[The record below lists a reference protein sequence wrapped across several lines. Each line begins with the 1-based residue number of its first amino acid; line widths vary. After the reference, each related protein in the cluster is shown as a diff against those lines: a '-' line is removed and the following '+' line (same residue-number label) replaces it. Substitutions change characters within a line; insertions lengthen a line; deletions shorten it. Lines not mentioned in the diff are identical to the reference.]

1 MPLFGDTMRLLHRCG
16 VCALALVA
24 GAAALQFEPTAFRN
38 LVFENGGQRA
48 SIGAVKVPLW
58 SAAFAQSAG
67 SFSLEN
73 VSFTF
78 GGAAYDIKRIDLS
91 GVTSTRAEIEAL
103 LSSSSSEPMMGRLAR
118 INARQISIPETSVKQ
133 QFGTDT
139 LTVSYRNMILTDIA
153 GGRIASATVEAT
165 AAESKNAEIT
175 VLVGIGRTTVSD
187 MDIGA
192 LANLYETKAENTSA
206 PLSRIYGA
214 FSVENMDVTDS
225 KEGVNFKIA
234 RLSGRDFLARPTK
247 DTWGGTGPLLAE
259 LGEKGKLAP
268 DDVSRV
274 AALYADLM
282 SAFDM
287 GLVEATG
294 IEIKASPDKSKGK
307 DSVGRISRIAYTGS
321 MGSQPADFRLEG
333 MDFGNGDNRVKIAAI
348 SLTGFSIAPTLEG
361 LRGLQGKTPDQFDQ
375 ATVRSLIPTL
385 GTLRISGVDLDVL
398 DDKAKGEKK
407 PERVRFTV
415 RDYAVTADKPVNGI
429 PTNIRVEQS
438 NVAFR
443 LPQNS
448 DEALVKE
455 IAALGYTTLD
465 ASSLVAATWNE
476 AANEIALKEVSV
488 QAQDMGRVSLTG
500 LVGNATRDLFSAD
513 NGTALAAAVGAKAK
527 SVDLV
532 IEDKGLLSRYLAKA
546 AKEQKTSP
554 ESLRRI
560 YAGAAPTVIASL
572 IGDSEQA
579 KTLGQAVARFIA
591 QPGKLTISAQPKNP
605 SGFGVMDLMLA
616 SDPKDILPK
625 LNITAKTE

>member
-1 MPLFGDTMRLLHRCG
+1 MGLLHRCG
-16 VCALALVA
+16 VCALALAA

-38 LVFENGGQRA
+38 LVFENGGQRLTV
-48 SIGAVKVPLW
+48 GAIKVPLW
-58 SAAFAQSAG
+58 SAALAQSSE

-78 GGAAYDIKRIDLS
+78 GGATYDIRRIDLS

-103 LSSSSSEPMMGRLAR
+103 LSSSSSEPMANRLGK
-118 INARQISIPETSVKQ
+118 INAERISIPEMRVRQ
-133 QFGTDT
+133 QVGKDT
-139 LTVSYRNMILTDIA
+139 HTATYRNTVLTGIV
-153 GGRIASATVEAT
+153 GGRLASGTTEASSIEAPGSET
-165 AAESKNAEIT
+165 TILINT
-175 VLVGIGRTTVSD
+175 GRTTISD
-187 MDIGA
+187 MDMRA
-192 LANLYETKAENTSA
+192 VANLYETKAENTSV
-206 PLSRIYGA
+206 PLNRIYGA
-214 FSVENMDVTDS
+214 FSIENIDLTES
-225 KEGVNFKIA
+225 KDAVNIKVA
-234 RLSGRDFLARPTK
+234 RMSGRDFLARPTR
-247 DTWGGTGPLLAE
+247 DSWSGMTAFLTE
-259 LGEKGKLAP
+259 LGEKDKLAP
-268 DDVSRV
+268 DDMNRI
-274 AALYADLM
+274 ATLYEDLLG
-282 SAFDM
+282 AFDM
-287 GLVEATG
+287 GLVEATS
-294 IEIKASPDKSKGK
+294 IEIKGSADKSKGQGG
-307 DSVGRISRIAYTGS
+307 SGRISRIAYTGS
-321 MGSQPADFRLEG
+321 TGSQPADFRWEG
-333 MDFGNGDNRVKIAAI
+333 MDFSGKDNRVKIAAI

-361 LRGLQGKTPDQFDQ
+361 LKGLQGKTPDQFDQ

-398 DDKAKGEKK
+398 DDKAKGEK

-438 NVAFR
+438 NVAFK

-455 IAALGYTTLD
+455 IAALGYTTVD

-476 AANEIALKEVSV
+476 AANEIALKEISV

-500 LVGNATRDLFSAD
+500 LIGNATRDLFSAD

-579 KTLGQAVARFIA
+579 KTLGQAVSRFIA
-591 QPGKLTISAQPKNP
+591 QPGKLTINAQPKNP
-605 SGFGVMDLMLA
+605 SGFGAMDLMLA

-625 LNITAKTE
+625 LNITAKVE